1 MIAFKANQL
10 IASGLSADIGSV
22 ERVTEARKQQPSP
35 RKARMALK
43 PRQDEAMGSA
53 QRARPVMPV
62 LNQDELEEHSRVP
75 RVKERLK
82 RVKALRK
89 SNS

>member
-1 MIAFKANQL
+1 
-10 IASGLSADIGSV
+10 
-22 ERVTEARKQQPSP
+22 
-35 RKARMALK
+35 MALK